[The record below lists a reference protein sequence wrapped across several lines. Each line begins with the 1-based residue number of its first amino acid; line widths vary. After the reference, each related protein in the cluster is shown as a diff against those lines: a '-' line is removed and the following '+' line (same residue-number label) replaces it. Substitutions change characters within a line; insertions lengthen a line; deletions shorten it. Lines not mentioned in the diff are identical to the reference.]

1 MNRERL
7 TIKATLQG
15 LSKAR
20 KAILRMGYGSKAN
33 FAQSVG
39 LGRTT
44 VTKFF
49 QQQPLEYDSFKK
61 ICDNLKLNWQDI
73 VEPSD
78 LVATADDKPQEQ
90 AFEKQELS
98 TDIDVLVQDIREK
111 IRDIRPLAKVVAG
124 VLWGLDKGDR

>member
-1 MNRERL
+1 
-7 TIKATLQG
+7 
-15 LSKAR
+15 
-20 KAILRMGYGSKAN
+20 MGYGSKAN